1 MPVERSDD
9 CPSTGVGPLRSF
21 QLLCSK
27 PFQHGSL
34 FHVIV
39 ARPSFAAWGIIV
51 NGVNVIERAYQLA
64 TESGS
69 IEEIK
74 KKLAREGYVNVHAHL
89 GGRQI
94 RHDLLERLNPQL
106 VPYRKSTARA

>member
-9 CPSTGVGPLRSF
+9 CPSTGAGPLHSPAF
-21 QLLCSK
+21 HAKAAPEQQLS
-27 PFQHGSL
+27 
-34 FHVIV
+34 HVIV
-39 ARPSFAAWGIIV
+39 ASPSPVAWGGVV
-51 NGVNVIERAYQLA
+51 NGINVIERAYQLA

-74 KKLAREGYVNVHAHL
+74 KKLMREGYVNVHAHL

-94 RHDLLERLNPQL
+94 RHDLLERLNPGL
-106 VPYRKSTARA
+106 ASYRKA